1 MDQQLKQRVVGAAVI
16 TALAAIFVPMLFD
29 DPVDNTGK
37 RINELKIPE
46 FPASLRDSQ
55 DVSIPENTDEVI
67 SLPASEPVFSVEDD
81 AENATGL
88 QRWYLQAGIFSQ
100 KDNALAFRDK
110 LRQQGFVAS
119 VAEVKGNDSNFYR
132 VQIGP
137 ELSKESA
144 QVSKK
149 RLEKLNGMK
158 SFVFHD

>member
-37 RINELKIPE
+37 RINELNIPE
-46 FPASLRDSQ
+46 IPARLRDSQ
-55 DVSIPENTDEVI
+55 DVSIPENTNEVI
-67 SLPASEPVFSVEDD
+67 SLPAAEPVFSVEDD
-81 AENATGL
+81 ENATGL

-100 KDNALAFRDK
+100 RHNALAFRDK

-149 RLEKLNGMK
+149 RLEKMNGMK
-158 SFVFHD
+158 SFVFHE